1 MTVKHP
7 TWELA
12 VNDSALVLMP
22 CPGTKDVSLDDTL
35 AQLKN
40 DGVVAIVSATTNE
53 EFEKKAIPTFGEAV
67 AEHGL
72 KWFHL
77 PIEDDAVP
85 DDAFETAWQSSCSEI
100 LALLKTGKVA
110 LHCMGG
116 SGRTGLLAARILLEL
131 DWPLEEIMAQVKSL
145 RPNAFSKSEQKDYIS
160 TIAQQ

>member
-40 DGVVAIVSATTNE
+40 EGVVAIVSATTHE
-53 EFEKKAIPTFGEAV
+53 EFEKKAIPMFGDAV
-67 AEHGL
+67 AEHGM

-85 DDAFETAWQSSCSEI
+85 DESFERGWESSSSEI
-100 LALLKTGKVA
+100 LELLKAGKVA

-116 SGRTGLLAARILLEL
+116 SGRTGLLAARVLLEL
-131 DWPLEEIMAQVKSL
+131 DWSLEDIVTEVKAL
-145 RPNAFSKSEQKDYIS
+145 RPGAFSKPEQKEYIS
-160 TIAQQ
+160 KIAQQ

>member
-1 MTVKHP
+1 MTVRHP

-35 AQLKN
+35 TQLKN
-40 DGVVAIVSATTNE
+40 DGVVAIVSVTTHE
-53 EFEKKAIPTFGEAV
+53 EFEKKAIPMLGDSV
-67 AEHGL
+67 AEHGM

-85 DDAFETAWQSSCSEI
+85 DDAFEQTWKLCSSEI
-100 LALLKTGKVA
+100 LELLTAGKVA

-116 SGRTGLLAARILLEL
+116 SGRTGLLAGRVLLEL
-131 DWPLEEIMAQVKSL
+131 NWPLEDIMAEVKTL
-145 RPNAFSKSEQKDYIS
+145 RPNAFSKAEQKEYIS
-160 TIAQQ
+160 KIARK